1 VVECRDRTG
10 FKYSNQSQELE
21 MPAFKP
27 LAMLAALL
35 LCAQTQAQGQSSPLP
50 ATTALTS
57 IGISV
62 SDLGNPYFVEIARGA
77 ERRAREIGGNQV
89 RVQVVSSAYDLPRQ
103 IRQID
108 TFINDGVQLIL
119 LSAADRD
126 GIAPAVERARKAGI
140 PVIAVDVEAAGADVT
155 ITTDNRVAG
164 NLACDYLAQ
173 RIGGAGKVVV
183 INGPA
188 VSSVIERVQGCY
200 DALADFAGIEVL
212 SDTENGGGAREGGL
226 EKMTALMTAYPE
238 IQGVFTIN
246 DPTALGAEQ
255 AAHQAGR
262 SNFVIVSID
271 GSPAA
276 LDQLKTD
283 TSLLEASA
291 AQFPARIAERAVE
304 AGMQLLHGEDV
315 QARRILIAPELITRD
330 NVGEY
335 QSWNDPAL

>member
-1 VVECRDRTG
+1 
-10 FKYSNQSQELE
+10 

-77 ERRAREIGGNQV
+77 ERRAREIGGDQV

-246 DPTALGAEQ
+246 DPTALGAVPEQ
-255 AAHQAGR
+255 SGFRSRCAAPRIRRRLRRTEGTRGVQ
-262 SNFVIVSID
+262 ITL
-271 GSPAA
+271 P
-276 LDQLKTD
+276 QLCRTVLK
-283 TSLLEASA
+283 
-291 AQFPARIAERAVE
+291 R
-304 AGMQLLHGEDV
+304 LHGPSNNL
-315 QARRILIAPELITRD
+315 R
-330 NVGEY
+330 
-335 QSWNDPAL
+335 ALQGPLPGSRGHAHLSRWSCRT

>member
-1 VVECRDRTG
+1 
-10 FKYSNQSQELE
+10 
-21 MPAFKP
+21 MPAVKD
-27 LAMLAALL
+27 LVALAALL
-35 LCAQTQAQGQSSPLP
+35 LCPLTQAQGPSVSLP
-50 ATTALTS
+50 ETTPLTS
-57 IGISV
+57 IGISI
-62 SDLGNPYFVEIARGA
+62 SDLGNPFFVEIARGA
-77 ERRAREIGGNQV
+77 ERRARQLGGDGV

-108 TFINDGVQLIL
+108 RFIDEGVQMIL

-126 GIAPAVERARKAGI
+126 GIAPAVDRARTAGI

-164 NLACDYLAQ
+164 ILACNYLAR
-173 RIGGAGKVVV
+173 RIDGHGKVVI

-188 VSSVIERVQGCY
+188 VSSVVERVDGCRE
-200 DALADFAGIEVL
+200 ALAGFAGIELL
-212 SDTENGGGAREGGL
+212 SDTANGGGAREGGL
-226 EKMTALMTAYPE
+226 EKMTALMTAYPD

-276 LDQLKTD
+276 FDQLKTD
-283 TSLLEASA
+283 ASLLEASA
-291 AQFPARIAERAVE
+291 AQFPGRIAERAVE

-315 QARRILIAPELITRD
+315 QARRILIPPELITRD

-335 QSWNDPAL
+335 QSWNTLGESSLSPAAP

>member
-1 VVECRDRTG
+1 M
-10 FKYSNQSQELE
+10 FAL
-21 MPAFKP
+21 KP

-35 LCAQTQAQGQSSPLP
+35 ASPAAQAQAPP
-50 ATTALTS
+50 APASAVLNS
-57 IGISV
+57 IGVSV

-77 ERRAREIGGNQV
+77 ERRARELGGDQV

-108 TFINDGVQLIL
+108 AFISDAVQLIL

-126 GIAPAVERARKAGI
+126 GIAPAVQRARNAGI
-140 PVIAVDVEAAGADVT
+140 HVIAVDVEAAGAEAT

-164 NLACDYLAQ
+164 TLACDFLAR
-173 RIGGAGKVVV
+173 RIGGSGKVVI

-188 VSSVIERVQGCY
+188 VSSVIERVQGCRA
-200 DALADFAGIEVL
+200 ALADFTGIELL
-212 SDTENGGGAREGGL
+212 SDSQNGGGAREGGL
-226 EKMTALMTAYPE
+226 EKMTALMTAHPD

-246 DPTALGAEQ
+246 DPSALGAEQ

-276 LDQLKTD
+276 LEQLSNPA
-283 TSLLEASA
+283 SLLEATA
-291 AQFPARIAERAVE
+291 AQFPGRIAERAIDT
-304 AGMQLLHGEDV
+304 GLQLLRGETLDK
-315 QARRILIAPELITRD
+315 QRILIRPELLTRD
-330 NVGEY
+330 NVQDYRG
-335 QSWNDPAL
+335 WNSLGASRVVTP